1 MVAVPCWAIYV
12 WLNCT
17 HSVVRRLRGDSVTQW
32 LRRRYDVCIIALLAY
47 LPLLLSAPGKLP
59 ADTKLYLYLNPG
71 RLLSDAAWTWDNRQ
85 LGGWVPHQ
93 NVGYL
98 WPTGPW
104 FAFFDWLN
112 IPDWIAHRLWLG
124 SLLLLAGLGARWLAK
139 LLELP
144 AKSYFIAGVAYQ
156 LSPYVLPYISRT
168 SALLLPWALLP
179 WIVGLTLKI
188 IHEPKLKYFAVFG
201 LIIMSS
207 GGLNATAL
215 LMIAPAPVIWL
226 IDAWSTRKISWKRA
240 LSLTG
245 LLGLI
250 SAVMSAWW
258 AAGLSVQGKYGA
270 PVLSYSEALQ
280 STSATSTATEAL
292 RGLGYWLFYDRNKI
306 TALTSASTPYQNN
319 LLIIVV
325 GVVLVVAGCLG
336 LLCHHKLKRPL
347 SLMLLIGVVL
357 SVGAYPSDSPSP
369 LWSYFSH
376 HPKSAVS
383 LALRSSSRAVPL
395 IALALAIGLAIF
407 AHRAM
412 TFFAQRSPRLTH
424 AVLPFTLL
432 FVCLNVPALFGGR
445 YIDPAISRP
454 EELPTA
460 WTKAATL
467 LDQRFDAGHT
477 GSVLILPGI
486 ESAAYRWGYPV
497 DPILP
502 GITKKPLI
510 TRDWLPLGSAPFMDL
525 LYALDD
531 SFQNGTADANSI
543 APIARLLGADTVMVV
558 NSYQYERFGVHRPER
573 SAALIASA
581 PGLTPIGDFGEPSI
595 NLASDFETNDL
606 QDFPPTALPE
616 ISLYEVND
624 APAGAR
630 ITDYPIVVSGDGT
643 GIVDIAAA
651 GLIDGKSSVL
661 ASAALDSVALTDA
674 IANAPEVIV
683 TDSNRKRAHQWRG
696 SQEVWGATEG
706 TSALVDSFDA
716 FDNRLPVFP
725 LAIDRIKTQ
734 SIAENNSRTTMSA
747 TAYGA
752 LLSYLPE
759 YRPGNAND
767 GNVDT
772 SWSIGWGNN
781 PVGQVLTYTSNIG
794 VPKVDHLELVPAQF
808 SADQREIS
816 SISVS
821 VDSSPWT
828 QQAIDLSA
836 SMTKIELDQPGN
848 TVRIRI
854 DGVTSGDDQ
863 LPVGWAEILSAS
875 SQQPEGIRVPSDATS
890 VASSSTPVSYVFT
903 RLRTD
908 GYKAL
913 RQDPEL
919 SINRTFYVAH
929 DDNFTLTA
937 QATSSTE
944 ITTDDQCRDDLVQLD
959 YQKIPVRIT
968 QSLGNT
974 ITIEGCESLF
984 LVPGDRILQ
993 SSLNAS
999 VTIDRIVLRSA
1010 LAKIPEPS
1018 QVSAIT
1024 QSRTDRT
1031 TSITSCTSGCWLELN
1046 DGWNIGWEG
1055 SLSGQ
1060 TLNAPI
1066 ASAGGRLLWKLPA
1079 TQDNTPFETNWTPQ
1093 VRMWIGIAMTVIGL
1107 LICLIILGIPKI
1119 RRRKLRPDS
1128 IVGKI
1133 AATDLSRVAFTTC
1146 ALALGALIISP
1157 LYGLLAGILAT
1168 HSFTSKRLPKIGIA
1182 LITLGML
1189 FLVAQQIRTGAAPS
1203 FGWPSVFRR
1212 SHRPILLGIVLISL
1226 STWMTARPKQN
1237 EPADP
1242 TASVSPL

>member
-1 MVAVPCWAIYV
+1 MWSDDPDG
-12 WLNCT
+12 
-17 HSVVRRLRGDSVTQW
+17 SVRRLRGGSVIHW
-32 LRRRYDVCIIALLAY
+32 LRRRYDLCIIALLAY

-98 WPTGPW
+98 WPSGPW
-104 FAFFDWLN
+104 FAIFDWLN

-124 SLLLLAGLGARWLAK
+124 TLLIVAGLGARWLAR
-139 LLELP
+139 LLDLP
-144 AKSYFIAGVAYQ
+144 TKSYFVAGIAYQ

-188 IHEPKLKYFAVFG
+188 IHEPKLKYFAIFG

-226 IDAWSTRKISWKRA
+226 IDAWSTRQISWKRA

-245 LLGLI
+245 FLGLI
-250 SAVMSAWW
+250 SAVMSTWW

-292 RGLGYWLFYDRNKI
+292 RGLGYWLFYDRNRI

-319 LLIIVV
+319 LLIIGV
-325 GVVLVVAGCLG
+325 GAVLVVAGCAG

-347 SLMLLIGVVL
+347 TLMLLIGVVL

-407 AHRAM
+407 VHQAI
-412 TFFAQRSPRLTH
+412 TFFSKRSLRLTH
-424 AVLPFTLL
+424 AVLPLTFIL
-432 FVCLNVPALFGGR
+432 VCLNVPALFGGR

-454 EELPTA
+454 EKLPTA
-460 WTKAATL
+460 WTEAANL

-573 SAALIASA
+573 SASLVASA
-581 PGLTPIGDFGEPSI
+581 PGLTPIGDFGKASI
-595 NLASDFETNDL
+595 NLATNFATNDL
-606 QDFPPTALPE
+606 QDFPAMALPE
-616 ISLYEVND
+616 ISLYEVSD
-624 APAGAR
+624 APSGAR
-630 ITDYPIVVSGDGT
+630 ITGNPVIVSGDGT

-651 GLIDGKSSVL
+651 GLIDGQSTVL
-661 ASAALDSVALTDA
+661 ASAALDSVALTEA
-674 IANAPEVIV
+674 VASAPEIIV

-706 TSALVDSFDA
+706 TSALVESFDA

-725 LAIDRIKTQ
+725 LAADHIATQ
-734 SIAENNSRTTMSA
+734 SIAENNSGTSMSA

-759 YRPGNAND
+759 YRPANAND

-772 SWSIGWGNN
+772 SWSVGWGIN
-781 PVGQVLTYTSNIG
+781 PIGQVLTYTSKLGSPEI
-794 VPKVDHLELVPAQF
+794 DHLELVPAHL
-808 SADQREIS
+808 STEQRQIVS
-816 SISVS
+816 MSVS
-821 VDSSPWT
+821 VDDSPWSNHV
-828 QQAIDLSA
+828 IDPSA
-836 SMTKIELDQPGN
+836 SVTTIELDQPGT
-848 TVRIRI
+848 TVRLRI
-854 DGVTSGDDQ
+854 DGVTEGDDQ
-863 LPVGWAEILSAS
+863 LPVGWAEILPAS
-875 SQQPEGIRVPSDATS
+875 FQQTEVIKVPSDATA
-890 VASSSTPVSYVFT
+890 VADASTPISYSFT
-903 RLRTD
+903 RLQAD
-908 GYKAL
+908 EYKTY

-919 SINRTFYVAH
+919 SISRSFSVAH
-929 DDNFTLTA
+929 DDQFTVTGIA
-937 QATSSTE
+937 SSSQLFSVSDTC
-944 ITTDDQCRDDLVQLD
+944 QDDLVAID
-959 YQKIPVRIT
+959 GKSISVRVNKVVEVQ
-968 QSLGNT
+968 QSQVYSF
-974 ITIEGCESLF
+974 ESCEPLELSS
-984 LVPGDRILQ
+984 GERIL
-993 SSLNAS
+993 STSLS
-999 VTIDRIVLRSA
+999 TQIHIDRIVLRSV
-1010 LAKIPEPS
+1010 LAKNPNPS
-1018 QVSAIT
+1018 HVSAIT
-1024 QSRTDRT
+1024 QSRTNRT
-1031 TSITSCTSGCWLELN
+1031 TSINSCTSGCWLELD
-1046 DGWNIGWEG
+1046 DGWNFGWDG

-1066 ASAGGRLLWKLPA
+1066 ASAGGRLLWHLPS
-1079 TQDNTPFETNWTPQ
+1079 TPNDTTFTSTWTPQ
-1093 VRMWIGIAMTVIGL
+1093 VRMWIGIAITLIGL
-1107 LICLIILGIPKI
+1107 LICLIVLSVPKI
-1119 RRRKLRPDS
+1119 RRRKLRPES
-1128 IVGKI
+1128 SVGTLR
-1133 AATDLSRVAFTTC
+1133 AVALSRLAFIAC
-1146 ALALGALIISP
+1146 AFGVGSLVISP
-1157 LYGLLAGILAT
+1157 LYGLVTAALAT
-1168 HSFTSKRLPKIGIA
+1168 MSFTAKYLPKIGVA

-1189 FLVAQQIRTGAAPS
+1189 FLVAQQIRVGAVPS

-1212 SHRPILLGIVLISL
+1212 SHRPVLLGIVLISL
-1226 STWMTARPKQN
+1226 STWLTAHPKQN
-1237 EPADP
+1237 EPADS
-1242 TASVSPL
+1242 TASVSSL

>member
-1 MVAVPCWAIYV
+1 M
-12 WLNCT
+12 T
-17 HSVVRRLRGDSVTQW
+17 EW
-32 LRRRYDVCIIALLAY
+32 LRRRYDVCIIVLLAY

-124 SLLLLAGLGARWLAK
+124 TLLIVAGLGSRWLAK

-144 AKSYFIAGVAYQ
+144 AKSYFIAGIAYQ

-179 WIVGLTLKI
+179 WIVGLTLQI
-188 IHEPKLKYFAVFG
+188 IHEPKLKYFAYFG

-226 IDAWSTRKISWKRA
+226 IDAWSNRKISWKRA

-319 LLIIVV
+319 LLIIGV
-325 GVVLVVAGCLG
+325 GAVLVVAGCIG
-336 LLCHHKLKRPL
+336 LLRHHKFKRPL
-347 SLMLLIGVVL
+347 SLMLLVGVVL
-357 SVGAYPSDSPSP
+357 SVGAYPSDSPSL
-369 LWSYFSH
+369 LWSYFAH

-395 IALALAIGLAIF
+395 IALTLAIGLAIF
-407 AHRAM
+407 IHQVIM
-412 TFFAQRSPRLTH
+412 YFSQRSPRLTQF
-424 AVLPFTLL
+424 VLPLTILL
-432 FVCLNVPALFGGR
+432 VCLNVPALFGGR

-454 EELPTA
+454 EKLPTA
-460 WTKAATL
+460 WTQAAAL

-502 GITKKPLI
+502 GLTKKPMI
-510 TRDWLPLGSAPFMDL
+510 TRDWLPLGSAPLMDL

-573 SAALIASA
+573 SASLVASA
-581 PGLTPIGDFGEPSI
+581 PGLTPIGNFGEPSI
-595 NLASDFETNDL
+595 NLASNFVTNDL
-606 QDFPPTALPE
+606 QDFPATALPE
-616 ISLYEVND
+616 ISLYEVSN

-630 ITDYPIVVSGDGT
+630 ITGNPVIVSGDGT
-643 GIVDIAAA
+643 GLVDIAAA
-651 GLIDGKSSVL
+651 GLIDGQSTVL
-661 ASAALDSVALTDA
+661 ASAALDSVALADA
-674 IANAPEVIV
+674 VASAPEVIV

-725 LAIDRIKTQ
+725 LAADHIETQ
-734 SIAENNSRTTMSA
+734 SIAENNSGTSMSA

-772 SWSIGWGNN
+772 SWSVGWGIN
-781 PVGQVLTYTSNIG
+781 PVGQILTYRGNIG
-794 VPKVDHLELVPAQF
+794 REINHLELVPAHF
-808 SADQREIS
+808 STQQRQIVAM
-816 SISVS
+816 SVS
-821 VDSSPWT
+821 VDGSPW
-828 QQAIDLSA
+828 AYHVIDPST
-836 SMTKIELDQPGN
+836 SVTTIELAQPGN
-848 TVRIRI
+848 TVRLRI
-854 DGVTSGDDQ
+854 DGVTEGDDQ
-863 LPVGWAEILSAS
+863 LPVGWAEILPTSF
-875 SQQPEGIRVPSDATS
+875 QQPEVIMVPRDAAA
-890 VASSSTPVSYVFT
+890 VADSTTPISYLFT
-903 RLRTD
+903 RLQAD
-908 GYKAL
+908 EYKAF

-944 ITTDDQCRDDLVQLD
+944 ITTDDQCRNDLVQID
-959 YQKIPVRIT
+959 DQKVPVRIT

-974 ITIEGCESLF
+974 VTIEGCESLF
-984 LVPGDRILQ
+984 LEPGDRILHT
-993 SSLNAS
+993 SLGAS
-999 VTIDRIVLRSA
+999 VTIDRIVLRSD
-1010 LAKIPEPS
+1010 LAKNPEPS

-1024 QSRTDRT
+1024 QSRTNRT
-1031 TSITSCTSGCWLELN
+1031 TSITSCTDGCWLELN

-1060 TLNAPI
+1060 NLTAPI
-1066 ASAGGRLLWKLPA
+1066 ASAGGRLLWHLPS
-1079 TQDNTPFETNWTPQ
+1079 TPDNITFTTTWTPQ
-1093 VRMWIGIAMTVIGL
+1093 LRMWLGIAITLIGL
-1107 LICLIILGIPKI
+1107 LMCLLILGIPKI
-1119 RRRKLRPDS
+1119 RHRKILSSSLVGTRPT
-1128 IVGKI
+1128 I
-1133 AATDLSRVAFTTC
+1133 DLSRIAFIACAVGVAS
-1146 ALALGALIISP
+1146 LVISP
-1157 LYGLLAGILAT
+1157 LYGLVAGALAAT
-1168 HSFTSKRLPKIGIA
+1168 SFTSKHLPKIGIA

-1189 FLVAQQIRTGAAPS
+1189 FLIAQQIRIGAVPS

-1212 SHRPILLGIVLISL
+1212 SHRPVLLGIVLISL
-1226 STWMTARPKQN
+1226 STWATVRPNQN